1 MAKKKKIDLG
11 FTPSKYQQDIFDFIE
26 HGSGNAVISARSGS
40 GKTTVLVSCM
50 KLIPKTQKCQ
60 FLAFNKSVV
69 ETLAEKVKDKPN
81 CRVRTMHSLGFLMI
95 RRNLGDDIS
104 VDEYKYRTYVKNNI
118 SDLTSIEDEHLTTS
132 QVEEYINSIIT
143 LIDYS
148 RYNLAQSNK
157 EIEKVATKYEIPINY
172 DEISVVKK
180 ALKWGREN
188 YQTIDYTDMVWLPTE
203 LSLKPIGLQ
212 YDWMLCDEV
221 QDFSKAY
228 IQLMFK
234 CFKKGT
240 RFICVGDEKQSI
252 NQFAGASQDAF
263 NYLCNYPNTKVFPLP
278 ITYRCPVSVVNM
290 AKEYVEDIEPRENAP
305 QGEIKYDCH
314 IKDIKEGDMVL
325 ARTKTPLLNLYTKFL
340 RKGVQCYIKG
350 NDIGLNLIKMIENI
364 NKEELARDLDKDG
377 LFVRLYDNLF
387 TERNKLMGRYGL
399 SKDDATL
406 TSRIMER
413 YDSIN
418 SLLTLSE
425 KVTTKSGLIS
435 RIQNVFKEESKGIML
450 STIHKAKG
458 LEADNVYILCR
469 SSMPSKLAHSDWE
482 VQQEQNL
489 IYVAITRP
497 KNILGFISEK
507 EIKPSGSLQDPID
520 ILNDLRFIE
529 KKVCKILGK
538 EPMKEDDNIELERIK
553 AKQATKID
561 ENSIELPQ
569 NTVVLGEQQ
578 IKDNSKPS
586 EELISK
592 LKEYLNN
599 GGSTDILSE
608 YLK

>member
-11 FTPSKYQQDIFDFIE
+11 FTPSIYQEKIFEFVE
-26 HGSGNAVISARSGS
+26 HGNGNAVISARAGS
-40 GKTTVLVSCM
+40 GKTTVIVSCM

-60 FLAFNKSVV
+60 FLAFNKSIV
-69 ETLAEKVKDKPN
+69 ETLSEKVKDNPN
-81 CRVRTMHSLGFLMI
+81 CYVRTMHGLGFLMI
-95 RRNLGDDIS
+95 RRNLGNDIS

-118 SDLTSIEDEHLTTS
+118 ADLTSIEDEHLTVS

-143 LIDYS
+143 LIDFS
-148 RYNLAQSNK
+148 RFNLAQSSK
-157 EIEKVATKYEIPINY
+157 EIEKIANKYEIPINY

-180 ALKWGREN
+180 ALKWGKEN
-188 YQTIDYTDMVWLPTE
+188 YKTIDYTDMVWLPTE

-212 YDWMLCDEV
+212 YDWILADEC
-221 QDFSKAY
+221 QDFSVAY
-228 IQLMFK
+228 IQLMLK

-240 RFICVGDEKQSI
+240 RFISVGDEKQSV

-263 NYLCNYPNTKVFPLP
+263 NYLCNYPNTQVFSLP

-305 QGEIKYDCH
+305 QGEVKYDCH
-314 IKDIKEGDMVL
+314 VKDIKEGDMVL

-350 NDIGLNLIKMIENI
+350 NDIGLNLIKMVENI
-364 NKEELARDLDKDG
+364 DKEELARDLDKDG
-377 LFVRLYDNLF
+377 VFVRLYDNLF

-425 KVTTKSGLIS
+425 KVTTKNGLIS

-569 NTVVLGEQQ
+569 NIVFLGEHQ
-578 IKDNSKPS
+578 IKEKSKPS

-608 YLK
+608 YLR

>member
-60 FLAFNKSVV
+60 FLAFNKSIV
-69 ETLAEKVKDKPN
+69 ETLAEKVKDNPN
-81 CRVRTMHSLGFLMI
+81 CQVRTMHSLGFLMI
-95 RRNLGDDIS
+95 RRNLGNDIS
-104 VDEYKYRTYVKNNI
+104 IDEYKYRTYVKNNI
-118 SDLTSIEDEHLTTS
+118 ADLTSIEDEHLTTS

-143 LIDYS
+143 LIDFS
-148 RYNLAQSNK
+148 RYNLAQSEK
-157 EIEKVATKYEIPINY
+157 EIEKVAMKYEIPINY
-172 DEISVVKK
+172 DEALVVKK
-180 ALKWGREN
+180 ALKWGKEN

-212 YDWMLCDEV
+212 YDWLYNDEV
-221 QDFSKAY
+221 QDYSKAY
-228 IQLMFK
+228 VQLMLK
-234 CFKKGT
+234 CVKKGT
-240 RFICVGDEKQSI
+240 RIVSCGDKKQSI
-252 NQFAGASQDAF
+252 NAFAGSDTEAF
-263 NYLCNYPNTKVFPLP
+263 DYLCNYPNTKVFPLP

-305 QGEIKYDCH
+305 QGEVKYDCH

-350 NDIGLNLIKMIENI
+350 NDIGLNLIKMVENI
-364 NKEELARDLDKDG
+364 DKEELARDLDKDG

-418 SLLTLSE
+418 SLMTLSE
-425 KVTTKSGLIS
+425 KVITKSGLIS

-469 SSMPSKLAHSDWE
+469 SSMPSKLAHNDWE

-569 NTVVLGEQQ
+569 NTVVLGEWQV
-578 IKDNSKPS
+578 KEMSKPS
-586 EELISK
+586 EELISE
-592 LKEYLNN
+592 LKKYLNN